1 MGIAVGIDLGTTN
14 TVVAA
19 VRDGVATTLADV
31 DGNKLIPSV
40 VAFHPNGTV
49 QVGWP
54 ALERRIIDPE
64 NTVYSVKRLIG
75 RSFQN
80 AEVQSQKVRFPF
92 KVVEGPKGATHVET
106 RAETYA
112 LPEISAFVLRRA
124 KAVAE
129 AALGESVDAAV
140 ITVPANFDDPQR
152 ASTKMAGKLAGLEVL
167 RILNEPTAAAL
178 AYGRAPDKSE
188 RLCVYDLG
196 GGTFDVTLL
205 DVASGVFE
213 VLSTA
218 GDTALGGDDIDAI
231 IVDRMANMAMRSLN
245 VDPRNNPNA
254 VARMRVAAEAL
265 KKELSFRAEASVEV
279 TDIGRGEEGIPL
291 TLKCRMTREDL
302 ERLAGPIIDKTLA
315 VTKRAM
321 GTAKVEVGAFDR
333 IILVGGSTRM
343 PMVVRQVQELF
354 KRKTDQ
360 RINPDEVVALGAA
373 IQAHALGARKGRGK
387 KPPPVSAEAAG
398 ATMPGVA
405 PAPPR
410 LISGQHAI
418 PAELKSALGPA
429 VTRTGIAPL
438 TPQVTPQ
445 MTRPGIPPGAAPST
459 GGPAGAVTP
468 AFGQDALP
476 AELRAALEA
485 SAKGILEA
493 EAKEAKKPEPTR
505 IKTRKASDVREISTS
520 KRFDPRAEPEDDEE
534 VTAQYTSAPPAPP
547 PPPAAPPTTKKLPD
561 LPPTRPGMKAVDP
574 EAAIAAAV
582 AEMQREQDQKTISG
596 EVTFSRGAPQ
606 LHWSSVPPALG
617 HSEAEELDL
626 PRPPAVAQRVE
637 SPRVTPEP
645 PAPVRPPSYVP
656 APLPALPGQ
665 RASGVPPK
673 PSNKPAPLAAAA
685 TAQLHQEVDEKL
697 QPDEALL
704 IDVTP
709 LSLRV
714 ETVGGYCDTL
724 IAANSQVPCDRTRVF
739 STATDGQSQVF
750 IRVAQ
755 GERPMF
761 KENTFLGELELSG
774 LVPLPRGEAQ
784 IAVTFEI
791 DADGILAVH
800 AKDGRTGKETR
811 TKMHVFGAQTEEGDL
826 QQMLNRQNQ
835 RKVV

>member
-19 VRDGVATTLADV
+19 VRDGVATTLADA

-64 NTVYSVKRLIG
+64 NTIYSVKRLIG
-75 RSFQN
+75 RSFQSP
-80 AEVQSQKVRFPF
+80 EVQAQKTRFPF
-92 KVVEGPKGATHVET
+92 KIVEGPKSATHVET

-129 AALGESVDAAV
+129 AALGETVDAAV

-218 GDTALGGDDIDAI
+218 GDSALGGDDIDAI
-231 IVDRMANMAMRSLN
+231 IVDRMASMAMRSLN
-245 VDPRNNPNA
+245 VDPRNNPTA

-265 KKELSFRAEASVEV
+265 KKELSFRSEASVEV

-291 TLKCRMTREDL
+291 TLKCRMSREDL
-302 ERLAGPIIDKTLA
+302 ERLAQPIIDKTTA

-321 GTAKVEVGAFDR
+321 LAANVDTSVFDR

-343 PMVVRQVQELF
+343 PMVVRQVQSLF
-354 KRKTDQ
+354 QKKTDQ

-373 IQAHALGARKGRGK
+373 IQAHALGARKNRGK
-387 KPPPVSAEAAG
+387 KPPPVSIEAKG
-398 ATMPGVA
+398 GTMAGVA

-410 LISGQHAI
+410 ILSGQHAI
-418 PAELKSALGPA
+418 PAELKGALGPQL
-429 VTRTGIAPL
+429 TKPGIAP
-438 TPQVTPQ
+438 
-445 MTRPGIPPGAAPST
+445 AAPAA
-459 GGPAGAVTP
+459 PAPTPEPSAAATP
-468 AFGQDALP
+468 ALGMDVP

-485 SAKGILEA
+485 SAKGIVESETKKKESSA
-493 EAKEAKKPEPTR
+493 PRAKM
-505 IKTRKASDVREISTS
+505 RKVGDVREVTTA
-520 KRFDPRAEPEDDEE
+520 KRYDPRAEPEDDEDNE
-534 VTAQYTSAPPAPP
+534 
-547 PPPAAPPTTKKLPD
+547 
-561 LPPTRPGMKAVDP
+561 PTRPGSAVPPAPTTRKLPELPQTRPTMNAINPAAAAAAAAADRAK
-574 EAAIAAAV
+574 EAA
-582 AEMQREQDQKTISG
+582 KP
-596 EVTFSRGAPQ
+596 EVSFARGTPQ

-617 HSEAEELDL
+617 HSPDAGEELDL
-626 PRPPAVAQRVE
+626 PRPPAIARGVE
-637 SPRVTPEP
+637 APARMTPEP
-645 PAPVRPPSYVP
+645 PARMTPEPPARMTPEPPARMTPDPV
-656 APLPALPGQ
+656 PALPGE
-665 RASGVPPK
+665 RGSGFG
-673 PSNKPAPLAAAA
+673 PAPIKKPPPPAAAA
-685 TAQLHQEVDEKL
+685 SAQLHQELDDQLRPE
-697 QPDEALL
+697 EALL

-714 ETVGGYCDTL
+714 ETVGGYSDTL
-724 IAANSQVPCDRTRVF
+724 ITANSQVPCDRTRVF
-739 STATDGQSQVF
+739 STAADGQSQVF

-811 TKMHVFGAQTEEGDL
+811 TKMHVFGAQTDEGDL
-826 QQMLNRQNQ
+826 QQMMQRQQQ

>member
-64 NTVYSVKRLIG
+64 NTIYSVKRLIG
-75 RSFQN
+75 RSFQSP
-80 AEVQSQKVRFPF
+80 EVQSQKTRFPF
-92 KVVEGPKGATHVET
+92 KVVEGPKSATHVET

-140 ITVPANFDDPQR
+140 ITVPASFDDPQR

-188 RLCVYDLG
+188 RLAVYDLG

-265 KKELSFRAEASVEV
+265 KKELSFRTEASVEV

-291 TLKCRMTREDL
+291 TLKCRMSREDL
-302 ERLAGPIIDKTLA
+302 ERLAQAIIDKTIH

-321 GTAKVEVGAFDR
+321 GNANVDPGAFDR

-354 KRKTDQ
+354 QKKADQ

-373 IQAHALGARKGRGK
+373 IQAHSLGARKGRGK
-387 KPPPVSAEAAG
+387 KPPPAPLEAKGRTTA
-398 ATMPGVA
+398 GVA

-418 PAELKSALGPA
+418 PAELKGALGPQM
-429 VTRTGIAPL
+429 TQPGIAPL
-438 TPQVTPQ
+438 
-445 MTRPGIPPGAAPST
+445 APSP
-459 GGPAGAVTP
+459 PAGVVPSDLDSPSGAVTP
-468 AFGQDALP
+468 AFGHDAVP
-476 AELRAALEA
+476 AEMRAALEA
-485 SAKGILEA
+485 SAKGVVEA
-493 EAKEAKKPEPTR
+493 EKKTSQHTHPTR
-505 IKTRKASDVREISTS
+505 PKMRKIGDVREVTTT

-534 VTAQYTSAPPAPP
+534 TTGEYVSNAPPA
-547 PPPAAPPTTKKLPD
+547 PTTKKLPD

-574 EAAIAAAV
+574 EAAAAAAI
-582 AEMQREQDQKTISG
+582 AEELRNANKGS
-596 EVTFSRGAPQ
+596 EVSFARGAPQ
-606 LHWSSVPPALG
+606 LHWSSIPPALG
-617 HSEAEELDL
+617 HTEEDAEELDL
-626 PRPPAVAQRVE
+626 PRPPA
-637 SPRVTPEP
+637 
-645 PAPVRPPSYVP
+645 APVAP
-656 APLPALPGQ
+656 PLPAAARAPWPPSPSAPSAPSAPATSTIATPLVPPPGLPGE

-673 PSNKPAPLAAAA
+673 PKPAPPLAAAA
-685 TAQLHQEVDEKL
+685 AQLHSEVDDQL

-714 ETVGGYCDTL
+714 ETVGGYSDTL
-724 IAANSQVPCDRTRVF
+724 ITANSQVPCDRTRVF
-739 STATDGQSQVF
+739 STAADGQTQVF

-826 QQMLNRQNQ
+826 QQMMQRQNQ

>member
-75 RSFQN
+75 RSFQSP
-80 AEVQSQKVRFPF
+80 EVQSQKQRFPF
-92 KVVEGPKGATHVET
+92 KVVEGPKSATHVET

-291 TLKCRMTREDL
+291 TLKCRMSREDL
-302 ERLAGPIIDKTLA
+302 ERLAAPIVDRTLE
-315 VTKRAM
+315 VTRRAM
-321 GTAKVEVGAFDR
+321 ANAKIEYGAFDR
-333 IILVGGSTRM
+333 VILVGGSTRM

-354 KRKTDQ
+354 QKKTEQ

-373 IQAHALGARKGRGK
+373 IQAHSLGARKGRGK
-387 KPPPVSAEAAG
+387 KPPPTLAEAAG
-398 ATMPGVA
+398 RTMAGVA

-410 LISGQHAI
+410 LLSGQHAI
-418 PAELKSALGPA
+418 PAELKGALGP
-429 VTRTGIAPL
+429 
-438 TPQVTPQ
+438 QV
-445 MTRPGIPPGAAPST
+445 TRPGIAPPVTKLG
-459 GGPAGAVTP
+459 GGPVQAPAAGPSGAVTP
-468 AFGQDALP
+468 AFGTDAVP
-476 AELRAALEA
+476 AEMRAALEA
-485 SAKGILEA
+485 SAKGVVEA
-493 EAKEAKKPEPTR
+493 EAKETR
-505 IKTRKASDVREISTS
+505 KSDYTGLKTRKAGDVREITTV
-520 KRFDPRAEPEDDEE
+520 KRYDPRAEPEDDDEI
-534 VTAQYTSAPPAPP
+534 TGQYPSAPPA
-547 PPPAAPPTTKKLPD
+547 PTTKKLPD
-561 LPPTRPGMKAVDP
+561 LPPTRPGMKAIDP
-574 EAAIAAAV
+574 AAAAAA
-582 AEMQREQDQKTISG
+582 AEADRKKKEAQKPLPPREVSFT
-596 EVTFSRGAPQ
+596 RGAPQ

-617 HSEAEELDL
+617 QPGGDSEELDL
-626 PRPPAVAQRVE
+626 PRPPAVARGTDA
-637 SPRVTPEP
+637 PRITPEP
-645 PAPVRPPSYVP
+645 PEPPEFELPPPLPRGPTPV
-656 APLPALPGQ
+656 PALPGDHG
-665 RASGVPPK
+665 SGVSPK
-673 PSNKPAPLAAAA
+673 PVPKPPPPAAAA
-685 TAQLHQEVDEKL
+685 SALLHQEIDEKL

-739 STATDGQSQVF
+739 STAADGQTQVF

-755 GERPMF
+755 GERQMF

-811 TKMHVFGAQTEEGDL
+811 AKMHVFGAQTEEGDL
-826 QQMLNRQNQ
+826 QQMMSRQNQ